1 MSITENRLSIA
12 FSAIDD
18 DLFGRV
24 MLNTDNEWGI
34 EYDGLW
40 EIDATADLS
49 SVAACTYPNEGP
61 GGAGLVTDGATQWE
75 THFDEMA
82 AYDVGVSETAE
93 YVAVGGTRYSVGGE
107 SEGQPSVRLYDA
119 GGDELWIEET
129 EGEGLDGTVLDIGV
143 SEETEVVAAG
153 VDGPDGGVLR
163 AFDLDGDELWSEDG
177 AGGYI
182 GMSRDGLTVV
192 GEREGEVVAFDGES
206 GDELW
211 TAGSGWFGTVFDVA
225 DDGSRVLLIDETG
238 AQAVLI
244 DQGSIEWQ
252 ANFAADYMRGALAG
266 DGSAWSVIMGDN
278 DAEQAIIQVY

>member
-1 MSITENRLSIA
+1 M
-12 FSAIDD
+12 D
-18 DLFGRV
+18 
-24 MLNTDNEWGI
+24 
-34 EYDGLW
+34 YPGLW

-49 SVAACTYPNEGP
+49 SVAAGTYPNEGP
-61 GGAGLVTDGATQWE
+61 GGAGLVTDGAIQWE

-82 AYDVGVSETAE
+82 TYDVGVSETAE
-93 YVAVGGTRYSVGGE
+93 YVAVGGTPYSVGGE

-119 GGDELWIEET
+119 GGDELWLEET
-129 EGEGLDGTVLDIGV
+129 EGEAATDGAVLDVAV

-153 VDGPDGGVLR
+153 IDGTEGGVLR

-177 AGGYI
+177 AGAWI
-182 GMSRDGLTVV
+182 DMSADGSTVI
-192 GEREGEVVAFDGES
+192 GEREGEVVAFNGES

-225 DDGSRVLLIDETG
+225 NDGSRVLLIDETD

-252 ANFAADYMRGALAG
+252 ANYAVDYMRGALAG
-266 DGSAWSVIMGDN
+266 DGSVWEVIMADN
-278 DAEQAIIQVY
+278 DAGQAIIQVY